1 LVYEKFKITFYGLKM
16 DASLQNLLTYVADK
30 KTSKNKS
37 YGLTDMNSPSN
48 LWTFKDDNMQ
58 THFWIKYCDMV
69 QKQSID
75 NSRSYNYYLGEV
87 SDESAFIVKLDFR
100 FFDSEEVRHT
110 EGPFDD
116 EFICDVIKCIN
127 GVLESHLMISDDKKE
142 LICCV
147 LQSRKVVNDVD
158 TPDEVNYTLQLQY
171 PYCRTKVSVQK
182 QVFREFIIKELARKN
197 FIIKPGHGDWIQRY
211 DASVPSSYIPLF
223 GSKRKAMDEILE
235 LTHIY
240 GPELDE
246 DGLLV
251 QMELADVFNPL
262 NHSDVQSNRIDKDIF
277 DRDFQKWLPLFLSPT
292 YWSSVCKM
300 AMRQEPTPSTSQ
312 EHNGRFA
319 SNASNLQNIQLT
331 NVEEPKSSSDFLKI
345 FIPMLK
351 EEQKNNQNIWM
362 DIGKAFYHATR
373 GTLDGLNE
381 WKKYTEKSSE
391 FTSDMCEIKYP
402 LFRDSLIT
410 HKTIAWHAIRDS
422 PEKYKEWHNKWINT
436 SMKKAIDEP
445 LHTDLAEM
453 FYRKHWLH
461 FSYSSNGKVGG
472 GKTYRF
478 DKDGHRWRQLEDGE
492 LIIGKILTDKFLHR
506 FEKEKINLNRE
517 LLSLEDNNIDQRK
530 KNRKREGDRRN
541 SKDEENDEKTKLE
554 QSYKNVL
561 KIITILGS
569 TPQKKCVIKG
579 IQEKLFIEGFD
590 RNLDTN
596 PMLVG
601 VLNGVIEVDTK
612 DARFR
617 SGKPEDYLSMF
628 TSLPYREDF
637 NMECDAVKRYLKYLN
652 QVFPD
657 RELMKYMRKDIASF
671 LKGRNAEKLFR
682 IFSGCGNNSK
692 SVYIKLVERAF
703 GSYCVSIPVSVITVK
718 RGSSSSAS
726 PETAR
731 LRGTHIATCAEPDD
745 NETIKSGIVKSM
757 TGNDRFFTRALFSN
771 GEEIEAMY
779 KLILITNKVPS
790 IPNAGIAIKNRV
802 IIIPFLAKF
811 VNTDYPED
819 EEDQYNQKTFKM
831 DPDFE
836 DYVPLL
842 SQAML
847 WCAVQDY
854 RPYCQE
860 GLKHFPDVIMNET
873 SSYWEENDPYDL
885 FIKEKLVKEA
895 LPEETQ
901 SPDIPDIILEV
912 PVQDSPQSI
921 SLDINDG
928 VREPGVREP
937 GVREPIEPK
946 IVESKPVEPK
956 STQRRKSVKKEPK
969 YTTELL
975 FSDANRVF
983 KMWAKEAFP
992 GLNPGNQE
1000 QIRKEFEG
1008 RLGPQK
1014 NRKWMGWSLREEDK
1028 NRL

>member
-1 LVYEKFKITFYGLKM
+1 M
-16 DASLQNLLTYVADK
+16 DSSLQNLLNYVADK
-30 KTSKNKS
+30 KTSRIKA
-37 YGLTDMNSPSN
+37 YGLTDMNAPTN
-48 LWTFKDDNMQ
+48 QWCFKDDSKR
-58 THFWIKYCDMV
+58 TEFWAKYCDMV
-69 QKQSID
+69 QKQSMD
-75 NSRSYNYYLGEV
+75 RSKSYNYYLAEI
-87 SDESAFIVKLDFR
+87 SEESAFIVKLDFR
-100 FFDSEEVRHT
+100 FLDSEDVRHP
-110 EGPFDD
+110 EGPFED
-116 EFICDVIKCIN
+116 EFICEVIRCIN
-127 GVLESHLMISDDKKE
+127 RVLESNLLISEDKKE

-147 LQSRKVVNDVD
+147 LQSRKVVDD
-158 TPDEVNYTLQLQY
+158 MDIKDDVNYTLQLQY
-171 PYCRTKVSVQK
+171 PYCRIKVSDQK
-182 QVFREFIIKELARKN
+182 QIFKDLIIRELLIKN
-197 FIIKPGHGDWIQRY
+197 FTIANAHGDWKQRY
-211 DASVPSSYIPLF
+211 DTSVPSSYVPLF
-223 GSKRKAMDEILE
+223 GSKRKAMDEVLE

-240 GPELDE
+240 GPHNSE
-246 DGLLV
+246 DGTLTTL
-251 QMELADVFNPL
+251 ELEEVFNPL
-262 NHSDVQSNRIDKDIF
+262 QHTDVLSNRIDKEIF
-277 DRDFQKWLPLFLSPT
+277 DDDLHKWIPLFLSPIF
-292 YWSSVCKM
+292 YPCVCKM
-300 AMRQEPTPSTSQ
+300 NVRQRITPSASQ
-312 EHNGRFA
+312 ENI
-319 SNASNLQNIQLT
+319 QNIIL
-331 NVEEPKSSSDFLKI
+331 NVSDEPKTSLDFLKV
-345 FIPMLK
+345 FLPMLK
-351 EEQKNNQNIWM
+351 EEQKNNHNIWM
-362 DIGKAFYHATR
+362 DVGKAFYHATR

-381 WKKYTEKSSE
+381 WKRYTEGSSE
-391 FTSDMCEIKYP
+391 FKSDMCEIKYP

-410 HKTIAWHAIRDS
+410 HKTIAWHAIKDS
-422 PEKYKEWHNKWINT
+422 PMEYKEWHKKWVNA
-436 SMKKAIDEP
+436 SMKKAIEEP

-453 FYRKHWLH
+453 FYRKYWLH
-461 FSYSSNGKVGG
+461 FAYSSNGKVGG

-478 DKDGHRWRQLEDGE
+478 DKDGHRWRLLEDGE
-492 LIIGKILTDKFLHR
+492 LIIGRILTDKILHR
-506 FEKEKINLNRE
+506 FEKEKINLNKE
-517 LLSLEDNNIDQRK
+517 KNEIEDVNLDQRK
-530 KNRKREGDRRN
+530 KNRKREGERRN
-541 SKDEENDEKTKLE
+541 SKDEENENLNRVE
-554 QSYKNVL
+554 QHIKNIL
-561 KIITILGS
+561 KIISMLGS
-569 TPQKKCVIKG
+569 TPQKRCVIKG

-612 DARFR
+612 DAHFR
-617 SGKPEDYLSMF
+617 SGKPEDYLSMY

-637 NMECDAVKRYLKYLN
+637 TMECDAVRRYLKYLN

-657 RELMKYMRKDIASF
+657 RNLMKYMRKDISSF
-671 LKGRNAEKLFR
+671 LKGRNSEKLFR

-790 IPNAGIAIKNRV
+790 IPNAGVAIKNRV

-819 EEDQYNQKTFKM
+819 EDEQYRQKTFKM

-854 RPYCQE
+854 RTYCRE
-860 GLKHFPDVIMNET
+860 GLKEFPDVIMDET
-873 SSYWEENDPYDL
+873 ASYWEENDPYDL
-885 FIKEKLVKEA
+885 FIKEKLVKEI
-895 LPEETQ
+895 LPEDPLSPEQQELSIQPPSPTRNDTMEQPSTETTQ
-901 SPDIPDIILEV
+901 EIP
-912 PVQDSPQSI
+912 
-921 SLDINDG
+921 
-928 VREPGVREP
+928 
-937 GVREPIEPK
+937 
-946 IVESKPVEPK
+946 ESKKEVTETK
-956 STQRRKSVKKEPK
+956 RNQRVRSSKKEPK

-983 KMWAKEAFP
+983 KLWAKEAFP

-1000 QIRKEFEG
+1000 QIRKEFES

-1014 NRKWMGWSLREEDK
+1014 NRKWLGWSLREEDK

>member
-1 LVYEKFKITFYGLKM
+1 M
-16 DASLQNLLTYVADK
+16 DSLLQNLLNYVADK
-30 KTSKNKS
+30 NTSKTKT
-37 YGLTDMNSPSN
+37 YGLTDINAHATN
-48 LWTFKDDNMQ
+48 LWCFKDHGKQ
-58 THFWIKYCDMV
+58 TEFWVRYCDMV
-69 QKQSID
+69 QKQNMDSTK
-75 NSRSYNYYLGEV
+75 SYNYYLGEI

-100 FFDSEEVRHT
+100 FLDSEDVRHT

-116 EFICDVIKCIN
+116 EFICEVIKCVN
-127 GVLESHLMISDDKKE
+127 RVLETHLMISEDKKE

-147 LQSRKVVNDVD
+147 LQSRRVVEDIDYDRNN
-158 TPDEVNYTLQLQY
+158 EVNYTLQLQY

-182 QVFREFIIKELARKN
+182 QLFRDLIIKELVIKN
-197 FIIKPGHGDWIQRY
+197 PSLKPCHGDWKQRY
-211 DASVPSSYIPLF
+211 DASVPSSYVPLF
-223 GSKRKAMDEILE
+223 GSKKRAMDEVLE
-235 LTHIY
+235 LTNIY
-240 GPELDE
+240 GIDTNEEEMLIE
-246 DGLLV
+246 
-251 QMELADVFNPL
+251 MELSDVFNPRY
-262 NHSDVQSNRIDKDIF
+262 HSDVQSNRIDKEIF
-277 DRDFQKWLPLFLSPT
+277 DDDIQKWLPLFLSPI
-292 YWSSVCKM
+292 YCPSVCKTM
-300 AMRQEPTPSTSQ
+300 TRQDITPSVSQ
-312 EHNGRFA
+312 E
-319 SNASNLQNIQLT
+319 NIQIVQLSSS
-331 NVEEPKSSSDFLKI
+331 EEPKTSLDFLKI
-345 FIPMLK
+345 FLPMLK

-362 DIGKAFYHATR
+362 DVGKAFYHATR

-381 WKKYTEKSSE
+381 WKRYTEGSE
-391 FTSDMCEIKYP
+391 QFKSDMCEIKYP

-410 HKTIAWHAIRDS
+410 HKTIAWHAIKDS
-422 PEKYKEWHNKWINT
+422 PDKYKEWHDKWVDS
-436 SMKKAIDEP
+436 SMRKAIDEP

-453 FYRKHWLH
+453 FYRKYWLH
-461 FSYSSNGKVGG
+461 FAYSSNGKVGG

-478 DKDGHRWRQLEDGE
+478 DKDGHRWRLLEDGE
-492 LIIGKILTDKFLHR
+492 LIIGRILTDKILHR
-506 FEKEKINLNRE
+506 FEKEKINLNKE
-517 LLSLEDNNIDQRK
+517 KLELEDNNLDQRK
-530 KNRKREGDRRN
+530 KNKKRDGERRN
-541 SKDEENDEKTKLE
+541 SKDEENDTLNKLE
-554 QSYKNVL
+554 QGIKNIL
-561 KIITILGS
+561 KIISMLGS
-569 TPQKKCVIKG
+569 TPQKRCVIKG

-617 SGKPEDYLSMF
+617 NGKPEDYLSMY

-637 NMECDAVKRYLKYLN
+637 TMECDAVKRYLKYLN

-657 RELMKYMRKDIASF
+657 RDLMKYMRKDIASF

-790 IPNAGIAIKNRV
+790 IPNAGVAIKNRV

-819 EEDQYNQKTFKM
+819 EDEQYRQKTFKM

-854 RPYCQE
+854 RTYCNE
-860 GLKHFPDVIMNET
+860 GLKSFPDVIMNET

-885 FIKEKLVKEA
+885 FIKEKLVKEV
-895 LPEETQ
+895 LPEEPL
-901 SPDIPDIILEV
+901 SPELQELVIDIPSPSAQRDSMEQPSTSSPITEV
-912 PVQDSPQSI
+912 S
-921 SLDINDG
+921 
-928 VREPGVREP
+928 
-937 GVREPIEPK
+937 
-946 IVESKPVEPK
+946 ESKKEVSDPK
-956 STQRRKSVKKEPK
+956 SKVIDTRINQRVKSIKKEPK

-983 KMWAKEAFP
+983 KLWAKEAFP

-1000 QIRKEFEG
+1000 QIRKEFES
-1008 RLGPQK
+1008 RLGPQR